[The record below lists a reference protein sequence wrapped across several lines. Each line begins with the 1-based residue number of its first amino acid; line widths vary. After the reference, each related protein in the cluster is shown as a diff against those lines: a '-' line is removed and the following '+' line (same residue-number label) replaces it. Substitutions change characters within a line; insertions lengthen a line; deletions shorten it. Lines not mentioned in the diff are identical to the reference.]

1 MDTFDELF
9 DIFKPTDVSEHPESD
24 DTLFAAIGGT
34 AENEQKLSAEV
45 SESRTIDNSLQN
57 IRQRLTIINE

>member
-9 DIFKPTDVSEHPESD
+9 DIFKSCEVSEHPKGD
-24 DTLFAAIGGT
+24 DTLFAEIGGT
-34 AENEQKLSAEV
+34 AEDEQKLSAEV